1 MVLRILHGI
10 GLLCTFYL
18 AETSAT
24 LSPRAIRHCQ
34 SYGLLYVDSDV
45 AYSLAKEEQPDS
57 SFPHSNSSFAMG
69 TIMYVPSNSRTAIV
83 FRVSQLALVSVPSRY
98 VVIEDFG
105 PNIFHRA
112 DWPGF
117 VVTVLP
123 QILGC
128 MAVGIF
134 NGALLV
140 RIYLVES
147 LSYAYGP
154 QSWRWLIIG
163 E

>member
-1 MVLRILHGI
+1 LHILLGRDFSHSVSVSH
-10 GLLCTFYL
+10 T
-18 AETSAT
+18 T
-24 LSPRAIRHCQ
+24 LSVLCSLCI
-34 SYGLLYVDSDV
+34 SLDSD
-45 AYSLAKEEQPDS
+45 AECSLAKERQPDPN
-57 SFPHSNSSFAMG
+57 FFYFNSSSAMG
-69 TIMYVPSNSRTAIV
+69 TVMYVRSKSRTTPV
-83 FRVSQLALVSVPSRY
+83 FMVSQLALVSVPSRY
-98 VVIEDFG
+98 VVMEDFG

-117 VVTVLP
+117 VVTGLP